1 MSDIQSQL
9 AKLSPEQRRLLEL
22 LAHKQAAQ
30 AASAAIVLDTHPAQ
44 SGSIPLRTTSGP
56 APLSFGQERLWLLDQ
71 FQPGSAFYNMPL
83 VMQLDGPLDTHALER
98 SLNEILR
105 RHEILRTT
113 FTQGVLGSDS
123 QPAQV
128 VAPELHLTLA
138 RSTVEDL
145 PAAEREAA
153 ALERVIAEAQRPF
166 DLAHGPLVRGLLV
179 RRDEQTHM
187 LTITLHHIVFD
198 GWSMGIML
206 REIVALY
213 PAFVA
218 DAPVPLPAL
227 PIQYADYATWQRQR
241 LAPGAPGGLL
251 EQQLAYWKQELGG
264 KVGALDLPTDRQ
276 RASIPSFTANG
287 AKMPLHISRPL
298 ADALID
304 LSKQEGGTLFMTLL
318 AAFQALLHR
327 YSGQQSILVG
337 SPIANRNQDEL
348 EGMIGFFNNM
358 LVLHGDLAGDPTF
371 RELVGRVRA
380 TTLRAYDH
388 QELPFERLVAEF
400 QPSQNMSR
408 SPLFQVMFAL
418 QNAPRPAV
426 KQAGLTLQAIN
437 VDLGVARFDLSLS
450 IRESEQGLDAMLLYN
465 TDLFDAAT
473 ISRMLEHYHTLLQ
486 SVVADPDRRISALP
500 ILAEAERQQ
509 LLAWSNDAQIY
520 VLDSNLQLTPIG
532 VPGDVYIS
540 DAEGSPDSSSGGERD
555 PARAV
560 PHPFR
565 QAEDTQ
571 PGARLY
577 KTDRRARYRADGTMD
592 ILTTATSGEA
602 EAAQAT
608 PFVAP
613 RSPIEDELAGIWKT
627 IIGHEQIGVYDDF
640 FELGGHSLS
649 AARMLSRVRE
659 TFKVDIPMRR
669 LFEATTV
676 AAMAELIVAHEARP
690 GQTEKIARVLQR
702 LRSTSPEEKRQL
714 LDQKRRE
721 RSQHDGL
728 PE

>member
-22 LAHKQAAQ
+22 LAHKQATQ
-30 AASAAIVLDTHPAQ
+30 AASAATVAETPPDQRGT
-44 SGSIPLRTTSGP
+44 IPLRTTSGP

-83 VMQLDGPLDTHALER
+83 VMRLDGPLDTRALER

-113 FTQGVLGSDS
+113 FTQGAPGGES

-128 VAPELHLTLA
+128 VAPELQLTLA
-138 RSTVEDL
+138 RDSVEDL
-145 PAAEREAA
+145 PATEREAA

-166 DLAHGPLVRGLLV
+166 DLAHGPLMRGLLV
-179 RRDEQTHM
+179 RLDEQRHM
-187 LTITLHHIVFD
+187 LAVTLHHIVFD

-227 PIQYADYATWQRQR
+227 PIQYGDYATWQRQR
-241 LAPGAPGGLL
+241 LAAGNPGGLL
-251 EQQLAYWKQELGG
+251 EQQLAYWKGELGG
-264 KVGALDLPTDRQ
+264 KVGALDLPTDRG
-276 RASIPSFTANG
+276 RAAMPSFTANG
-287 AKMPLHISRPL
+287 AKMPLHIARPL

-304 LSKQEGGTLFMTLL
+304 LSKQENGTLFMTLL

-358 LVLHGDLAGDPTF
+358 LVLHGDLHGDPTF

-380 TTLRAYDH
+380 TTLRAYEH

-426 KQAGLTLQAIN
+426 QQAGLTLQAIN

-450 IRESEQGLDAMLLYN
+450 IRESEQGLNATLLYN

-473 ISRMLEHYHTLLQ
+473 ITRMLEHYHTLLQ

-509 LLAWSNDAQIY
+509 LLAWSEDAQIY
-520 VLDSNLQLTPIG
+520 VLDNNLQLAPIG

-540 DAEGSPDSSSGGERD
+540 DADGSADSASNGERD

-560 PHPFR
+560 PHPFSN
-565 QAEDTQ
+565 AEDSQ

-592 ILTTATSGEA
+592 ILTTATSDGA
-602 EAAQAT
+602 EAAQTA

-613 RSPIEDELAGIWKT
+613 RSPIEEELAGIWKT
-627 IIGHEQIGVYDDF
+627 IIGHERIGVYDDF

-690 GQTEKIARVLQR
+690 GQTDKIARVLQR

-721 RSQHDGL
+721 RSQNDGL

>member
-9 AKLSPEQRRLLEL
+9 AQLSPEQRRLLEL
-22 LAHKQAAQ
+22 LAHKQATQ
-30 AASAAIVLDTHPAQ
+30 AASAATAAETPPAQ
-44 SGSIPLRTTSGP
+44 GGTIPLRTTSGP

-83 VMQLDGPLDTHALER
+83 VMRLDGPLDTHALHR

-113 FTQGVLGSDS
+113 FTQGAPGSDS

-128 VAPELHLTLA
+128 VAPELQLTLA
-138 RSTVEDL
+138 RDSVEDL
-145 PAAEREAA
+145 PAAERESA

-166 DLAHGPLVRGLLV
+166 DLAHGPLMRGLLV
-179 RRDEQTHM
+179 RLDEQRHM
-187 LTITLHHIVFD
+187 LAVTLHHIVFD

-241 LAPGAPGGLL
+241 LAAGTPGGLL
-251 EQQLAYWKQELGG
+251 EQQLAYWKGELGG
-264 KVGALDLPTDRQ
+264 KVGALDLPTDRG
-276 RASIPSFTANG
+276 RAAMPSFTANG
-287 AKMPLHISRPL
+287 AKMPLHIARPL

-304 LSKQEGGTLFMTLL
+304 LSKQENGTLFMTLL

-358 LVLHGDLAGDPTF
+358 LVLHGDLQGEPTF
-371 RELVGRVRA
+371 RELVGRVRG
-380 TTLRAYDH
+380 TTLRAYEH

-426 KQAGLTLQAIN
+426 EQAGLTLQAIN

-450 IRESEQGLDAMLLYN
+450 IRESEQGLNATLLYN

-473 ISRMLEHYHTLLQ
+473 ITRMLEHYHTLLQ

-520 VLDSNLQLTPIG
+520 VLDSNLQLAPIG

-540 DAEGSPDSSSGGERD
+540 DADGSADSSSDGERD

-565 QAEDTQ
+565 DAADSQT
-571 PGARLY
+571 GAQLY

-592 ILTTATSGEA
+592 ILTTATSDGA
-602 EAAQAT
+602 EAAQTA

-613 RSPIEDELAGIWKT
+613 RSPIEEELAGIWKT
-627 IIGHEQIGVYDDF
+627 IIGHERIGVYDDF

-690 GQTEKIARVLQR
+690 GQTDKIARVLQR
-702 LRSTSPEEKRQL
+702 
-714 LDQKRRE
+714 
-721 RSQHDGL
+721 
-728 PE
+728 